1 MAKSDLQEKL
11 DEALEQDPKVMMRDP
26 FASIDAPY
34 FTTEE
39 RNEQLALLEHLSR
52 YSAMLFV
59 IEGESGSGKTA
70 FMNEFAR
77 LQNDVAIISRVKA
90 GVLMSAGQLLE
101 RIYAGFPRG
110 VQGLTPDA
118 SFGPLLKFAQQRE
131 EQAQT
136 VLILI
141 DEAHELSGDAIS
153 MLLDMMSLAN
163 ENQPTPHVVLFS
175 SGSLQKNMD
184 PYLQSRFEQLAHTQT
199 LEPFTLEQTKSYL
212 LHRVRSVGGQINSPF
227 SDSEV
232 KSIFEQAKGL
242 PGAINQAAR
251 KLLGKNQ
258 KRKLKLSFGFPL
270 MHMALLSAIMLGI
283 LLVAVFQTPDKE
295 GETSNSASA
304 NNAKR
309 ISSPTIAKIDQ
320 IQAELDKG
328 DDFSLPPI
336 PVDARVLPPTRANS
350 SSRTPA
356 TNSANNGSVTTNNT
370 IIAAPIALSGNK
382 QPTSKNNTTE
392 QINNTEP
399 KSIAVQG
406 IGIKEATNLVD
417 GTAAISTDSAVSNNR
432 VNNSATDIV
441 RFDKAE
447 WLLTQNPN
455 RYSLQLLGA
464 YTLSA
469 VQDFIREQGSL
480 DDFAYFKT
488 VHNNRDWY
496 VVVYGLYRNRGAAIA
511 AIEELPRDL
520 QALTPWART
529 VRGIQQDIR
538 KIQ

>member
-11 DEALEQDPKVMMRDP
+11 DDALDQDPKVMMRDP

-52 YSAMLFV
+52 YSAMLYV
-59 IEGESGSGKTA
+59 VEGETGSGKTA
-70 FMNEFAR
+70 FLNEFAR

-101 RIYAGFPRG
+101 RIYAGFPKG

-118 SFGPLLKFAQQRE
+118 SFGPLLKFALQRE

-175 SGSLQKNMD
+175 NGPLQKNMD
-184 PYLQSRFEQLAHTQT
+184 PYLQSRFEQLAHSQK
-199 LEPFTLEQTKSYL
+199 LAPLTLEQTKSYL
-212 LHRVRSVGGQINSPF
+212 LHRVRSIGGQINLPF
-227 SDSEV
+227 SDSQI
-232 KSIFEQAKGL
+232 KSIYEQSRGV
-242 PGAINQAAR
+242 PGAINQTAR
-251 KLLGKNQ
+251 KMMGKNP
-258 KRKLKLSFGFPL
+258 KSKFKWSFGFPL

-283 LLVAVFQTPDKE
+283 LLVAVFQTPTEKTTQQDKAIAA
-295 GETSNSASA
+295 TDV
-304 NNAKR
+304 KR

-320 IQAELDKG
+320 IQAELDNNKQA
-328 DDFSLPPI
+328 FSLPPI
-336 PVDARVLPPTRANS
+336 PVDAQVLPARSN
-350 SSRTPA
+350 RNA
-356 TNSANNGSVTTNNT
+356 TQNNPVTNNAT
-370 IIAAPIALSGNK
+370 VAAPIALSTNK
-382 QPTSKNNTTE
+382 DQDSTPAPVVTNPQNNA
-392 QINNTEP
+392 I
-399 KSIAVQG
+399 KSIEVKGVA
-406 IGIKEATNLVD
+406 IKEKEATAPTEKVNTSPVKAD
-417 GTAAISTDSAVSNNR
+417 RTTDPQTLN
-432 VNNSATDIV
+432 
-441 RFDKAE
+441 RFDKTE
-447 WLLTQNPN
+447 WLMTQNPN

-469 VQDFIREQGSL
+469 VQEFIREQGSL
-480 DDFAYFKT
+480 NDFAYFKT
-488 VHNNRDWY
+488 EHNNRDWY
-496 VVVYGLYRNRGAAIA
+496 VVVYGLYRNRGSAIA
-511 AIEELPRDL
+511 AIEELPKDL

-529 VRGIQQDIR
+529 VRSIQQDIR
-538 KIQ
+538 KVQ